1 MPDPGVVLPT
11 VPGVPSRIAIATFV
25 GITDQ
30 FDDDERLAEALRGR
44 GSEADLIAW
53 DALGVDWSAFD
64 AVVIRSTWDY
74 TDRPEEFL
82 AWVEGVGDRLH
93 NSPALVRWNSDKR
106 YLQDLEAAGIAVV
119 PTTYVAPGE
128 PLPALEG
135 EVVIKP
141 SVSAGAKDSG
151 RFGSAAHDQA
161 RALIERI
168 HRAGRTAMV
177 QPYLASVDTRGET
190 AIVCLDGTPSHALHK
205 GAVLRPDEVAPLRGD
220 GLGVAEVMYDPNLVV
235 AGTADEAELALAR
248 AVLDAV
254 TARFSYVP
262 LYARVDMVEGSGGA
276 PVLMELEAIEPSL
289 YLDQVPGAVDL
300 VADAILARLGAEA

>member
-1 MPDPGVVLPT
+1 MRDPASYA
-11 VPGVPSRIAIATFV
+11 PGVPRRIAIATFV
-25 GITDQ
+25 GITEQ

-44 GSEADLIAW
+44 GSEAELIAW
-53 DALGVDWSAFD
+53 DAPGTDWSAFD

-74 TDRPEEFL
+74 TNRPEEFL

-106 YLQDLEAAGIAVV
+106 YLRDLEAAGISVV
-119 PTTYVAPGE
+119 PTAYVAPGE
-128 PLPALEG
+128 PPPTLEG
-135 EVVIKP
+135 EVVVKP

-151 RFGSAAHDQA
+151 RFGPAAHDQA

-190 AIVCLDGTPSHALHK
+190 AIVCLDGTLSHALHK
-205 GAVLRPDEVAPLRGD
+205 GAVLRPDEVAPLRSD
-220 GLGVAEVMYDPNLVV
+220 ELGVAEVMYDPDLVV
-235 AGTADEAELALAR
+235 AGTADDAELALAR

-262 LYARVDMVEGSGGA
+262 LYARVDMVEGPDGA

-300 VADAILARLGAEA
+300 VADAILARISATA